1 MKILLT
7 ALNSKFIHSNLAV
20 RYLRA
25 YTEELEYNCT
35 IREFTINDM
44 KERVLE
50 EIIAEK
56 PDIVSF
62 SCYIWN
68 IEYIKSLA
76 VLIKLIN
83 PKIQILYGGP
93 EVSYDS
99 YSFLKD
105 AAGEYVI
112 VGEGEESY
120 YEFVKFQIEYFRKSR
135 EKNNE
140 SSFLKLK
147 DIKGLCFK
155 WNHEVILNENREL
168 MDMNKIIFPYKTEES
183 FKNKIIYYESS
194 RGCPFSCKYCLSST
208 IKGVR
213 FLNIKRVKEELQ
225 FLMSQNIRLIKFVDR
240 TFNCNHK
247 FTMELWKFI
256 IDVDTDTTFHFEIS
270 ADVLT
275 EDEIELLQKSPAGRI
290 QLEVGVQ
297 TTNDRVLKNIDRHVK
312 FQEIEEKVRKVQRYH
327 NVKQHLDLI
336 AGLPGEDFKSFKE
349 SFNNVY
355 SIKPEEI
362 QLGFLKLLKGSS
374 MREEVKN
381 WGMVYSPYAP
391 YEILKTNHM
400 SYDEIVILKRLE
412 KVLDKYYNSGK
423 FIHIL
428 NYFISKFKTAFDFY
442 YEMGMFFYEMGYL
455 NRNISSAEYYKVFI
469 EFEEQY
475 LNEKNI
481 ELNEIIKYDYLKF
494 NKKKWLPDFLLRYR
508 DKYGEKLI
516 KQKIQNK
523 DIKVSKN
530 YHMEKF
536 SINIKKLLK
545 DSLIEKK
552 EGYVIFDGEKEL
564 YLF

>member
-56 PDIVSF
+56 ADIVAF

-76 VLIKLIN
+76 VLIKLVN

-112 VGEGEESY
+112 VGEGEETY
-120 YEFVKFQIEYFRKSR
+120 YEFVKFQIEYFRKSGG
-135 EKNNE
+135 KNDE

-155 WNHEVILNENREL
+155 WNNKVILNENRAL
-168 MDMNKIIFPYKTEES
+168 MDMNKIIFPYKTKES

-208 IKGVR
+208 IQGVR
-213 FLNIKRVKEELQ
+213 FLNIQRVKEELQ
-225 FLMSQNIRLIKFVDR
+225 FLMAQNIRLIKFVDR

-256 IDVDTDTTFHFEIS
+256 INVDTDTTFHFEIS

-297 TTNDRVLKNIDRHVK
+297 TTNDRVLKNIDRHVE

-374 MREEVKN
+374 MREEVKK

-391 YEILKTNHM
+391 YEILKTDHM

-423 FIHIL
+423 FTHIL
-428 NYFISKFKTAFDFY
+428 DYFISKFKTAFDFY
-442 YEMGMFFYEMGYL
+442 YEMGMFFYNMGYL
-455 NRNISSAEYYKVFI
+455 NRNISSAEYYKVFV

-481 ELNEIIKYDYLKF
+481 ELNEIIKYDYLRF

-508 DKYGEKLI
+508 DKYGEKII

-536 SINIKKLLK
+536 SINIRKLLNN
-545 DSLIEKK
+545 SLIEKK